1 MSGRPSSVLPA
12 VGRRSCGRSVV
23 GRSSVFSMAERQAEK
38 AKKAKKHLITSK
50 QKIPFKAQKRA
61 MGRVFCMDPLTRN
74 QMPRRAPGGGAVRW
88 AAVGRRGGRRS
99 VVGVVGGRSS
109 VGVVFSR
116 PLLVAP
122 GVFGWAGVVAA
133 SLRGFWWA
141 AAGWRCGVVGFLRAV
156 VAGGRRGLARG
167 GAVAWAG
174 VGGRMVFEVRGSK
187 KCRL

>member
-1 MSGRPSSVLPA
+1 MSGRSSSVMPA

-38 AKKAKKHLITSK
+38 AKKAKNDLITRNGMG
-50 QKIPFKAQKRA
+50 QFWAQRFA
-61 MGRVFCMDPLTRN
+61 MGRILNTSPLTHN
-74 QMPRRAPGGGAVRW
+74 QGLGGAPGGGAVRW
-88 AAVGRRGGRRS
+88 PAVGRRGGRRS

-116 PLLVAP
+116 PLMAAP
-122 GVFGWAGVVAA
+122 GVFGWAVVVAA
-133 SLRGFWWA
+133 SLRGCRWA

-167 GAVAWAG
+167 GAVEWAG
-174 VGGRMVFEVRGSK
+174 VGGRLRFE
-187 KCRL
+187 